1 MRKRGNMLRIAV
13 CNMVLPG
20 VERLAE
26 YLGMWSYERNVVAR
40 LMSFQSGE
48 EVLFEMEISGD
59 FAVVFIGMGPDNIA
73 GIETALSVKRQNRL
87 TNIVFLVESMQ
98 YLKEMLQIY
107 PVQFVFGQITRKKI
121 FEAMDRFW
129 NERRY
134 LQENFFFRFNHRS
147 YMIDLSEVLYFSSE
161 GRVVEILLETG
172 RRYRVYTRLDTVEQ
186 NLLGSRVYFIRIHQS
201 YLVNSRHIEQ
211 FCYSMVRLRN
221 CDELPVSRKRRGEI
235 VGFYRE
241 CVLSCQKMT

>member
-1 MRKRGNMLRIAV
+1 MLRIAV
-13 CNMVLPG
+13 CNMMLPE
-20 VERLAE
+20 VERLTE
-26 YLGMWSYERNVVAR
+26 YLDTWSYERNVTTR

-59 FAVVFIGMGPDNIA
+59 FAVVLIGMRPGTIA

-87 TNIVFLVESMQ
+87 TSIIFLTESMQ

-107 PVQFVFGQITRKKI
+107 PVQFIFGRITRKKI
-121 FEAMDRFW
+121 FEAMDRFF

-134 LQENFFFRFNHRS
+134 FQENFCFRFNHHS
-147 YMIDLSEVLYFSSE
+147 YMIDLREVLYFSSE

-186 NLLGSRVYFIRIHQS
+186 HLLGSRVCFIRIHQS

-211 FCYSMVRLRN
+211 FCCSMVRLRN
-221 CDELPVSRKRRGEI
+221 CDELPVSRKRRGEV
-235 VGFYRE
+235 VGFCRE
-241 CVLSCQKMT
+241 CAVLCQKMT